1 MDDSKKIAE
10 KHVFG
15 NSGFAKYSETNVAE
29 TLRSGSGDT
38 HGGRREHSCF
48 RSLKAIGFDA
58 YNLNATY
65 GVAMSITSG
74 RPDDHHIPTVFAWV
88 RKR

>member
-1 MDDSKKIAE
+1 MGDAKKIAE
-10 KHVFG
+10 KHVFK
-15 NSGFAKYSETNVAE
+15 NSGFGKYTETEVAQ

-38 HGGRREHSCF
+38 HGGGENLVVFCP
-48 RSLKAIGFDA
+48 LKAIGFDA

-74 RPDDHHIPTVFAWV
+74 RPDDHHIPTVFARV
-88 RKR
+88 RK